1 MTVKDTRPYTQR
13 KVVFKSERLVVLRDK
28 ARIHGRLVDK
38 IWTRRPRVSTMIVLR
53 DPKTLVLVR
62 QYRYG
67 VNKTLW
73 ELPAGTVDEGE
84 NPRACAIRECQEETG
99 WIPRETQSFG
109 SFFGAPAGSQEQTFF
124 FILSDLK
131 KGEAHPDPDEHLTVR
146 EFSLSQLH
154 RMLQSGEICDA
165 KSIIGLYRYFEKIGF
180 SKKSK

>member
-28 ARIHGRLVDK
+28 ARIHGRVVDK
-38 IWTRRPRVSTMIVLR
+38 IWTCRPRVSAMIVLR
-53 DPKTLVLVR
+53 DPETLVLVR

-84 NPRACAIRECQEETG
+84 SPRACAIRECREETG
-99 WIPRETQSFG
+99 WIPGKTQAFG

-124 FILSDLK
+124 FILSKLK
-131 KGEAHPDPDEHLTVR
+131 KGEQHLDADEHLTVG
-146 EFSLSQLH
+146 EFRVQQLR
-154 RMLQSGEICDA
+154 RMLASGQICDA
-165 KSIIGLYRYFEKIGF
+165 KSIIGLYKYFEKIGF
-180 SKKSK
+180 SKRK